1 MLRMICI
8 LEVSEEGLNLR
19 QMVYH
24 VIPLILELVDKRL
37 ILFDVALFV
46 KAELGHILH
55 THFIDGIQLRR
66 VSMRRLKTNRRGARK
81 ARRWYKRLGR

>member
-1 MLRMICI
+1 MWVVLWMIGI
-8 LEVSEEGLNLR
+8 LEVSEEGLNLS
-19 QMVYH
+19 QMVHH
-24 VIPLILELVDKRL
+24 VIPLVLKLIDKRL

-66 VSMRRLKTNRRGARK
+66 VSMRRLKTNRRGR
-81 ARRWYKRLGR
+81 